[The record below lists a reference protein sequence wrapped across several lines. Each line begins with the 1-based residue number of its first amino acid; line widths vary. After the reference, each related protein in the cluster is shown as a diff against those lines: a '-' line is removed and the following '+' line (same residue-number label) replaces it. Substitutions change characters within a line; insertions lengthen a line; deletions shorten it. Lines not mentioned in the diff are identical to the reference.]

1 MLLLTV
7 LVAAQSI
14 GARAGGATSAA
25 STHLF
30 TQAVPSA
37 TTRIHIG
44 SCSDTHEPQPL
55 WSVLEKRSADAFFWG
70 GDVVRA
76 PRPRQF
82 GVSR

>member
-1 MLLLTV
+1 MLLLAAV
-7 LVAAQSI
+7 LAIYSSR
-14 GARAGGATSAA
+14 ARAGGAKSAA

-30 TQAVPSA
+30 KQAAAPPSA

-55 WSVLEKRSADAFFWG
+55 WNVLEKRNADAFFWG

-76 PRPRQF
+76 PRP
-82 GVSR
+82 